1 MELEE
6 LQSAWVQMGN
16 ELERQKK
23 LTNTIILNM
32 TKEKYQNKFKSALTL
47 ETIGAVVC
55 FALALLFLYKF
66 NVLDTWYLRLCGI
79 LTIGYMVIFPIL
91 VLDALRRIKNLDLL
105 NGSYK
110 ANLSH
115 YLKSKNRLLRIQQIA
130 MGIGMAGMVFIL
142 PTFSKISSG
151 KDIFMEG
158 LRSTQWIF
166 LTITLMITLIFCLWG
181 YRGYMRL
188 TKSAQE
194 ILKELD

>member
-110 ANLSH
+110 ANLTH
-115 YLKSKNRLLRIQQIA
+115 YLKSKNRLLRLQQIA

-166 LTITLMITLIFCLWG
+166 LTITLVITLIFCLWG

>member
-32 TKEKYQNKFKSALTL
+32 TKAKYQNKFKSALTL
-47 ETIGAVVC
+47 ETIGAIVC

-79 LTIGYMVIFPIL
+79 LTIGYMVIFPVL
-91 VLDALRRIKNLDLL
+91 VLYALRRIKNLDLL

-110 ANLSH
+110 ANLTH

-166 LTITLMITLIFCLWG
+166 LTITLVITLIFCLWG